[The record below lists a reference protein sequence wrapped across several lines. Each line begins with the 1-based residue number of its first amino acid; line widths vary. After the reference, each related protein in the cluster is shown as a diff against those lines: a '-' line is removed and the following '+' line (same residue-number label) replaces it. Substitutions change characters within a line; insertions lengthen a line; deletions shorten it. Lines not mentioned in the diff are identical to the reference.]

1 MDLDFKTLEQA
12 NELKKKIDNAEKY
25 LRYWEEAYEITLS
38 VKGSRFSFNTELH
51 GDDFQMIKKSKV
63 YYWRKELE
71 KQRNLFKNL

>member
-25 LRYWEEAYEITLS
+25 LRYWENAFEIKAS
-38 VKGSRFSFNTELH
+38 VKGPDFYFNTELH